1 MSKMVYEFGKVPR
14 APNPPHAILHYL
26 RGRHESRHR
35 ELIHGRSTDPRWI
48 YQPNISDL
56 AFLAA
61 EMTLQEANDCCN
73 KAAPLYI
80 FSARRT
86 IYLPL
91 FVEVLHNYLYHRW
104 FVPYKSEIE
113 YLQFVTKTFLP
124 ELLPDDLQPGP
135 LVDLAIPV
143 HAAICARA
151 QEARDAVKELKPP
164 YPMQPILPK
173 GPKKWGLYKYASVE
187 QIVRD
192 QEFFLLRPL
201 FRAIMITVRLEE
213 YNDEDFDIRK
223 LPVLLI
229 RTGTE
234 EGLSA
239 PISFEPIAHKIQ
251 AVIQCTN
258 NNEVVVQVTLETAVD
273 FVMSLDKREVAAF
286 GHQPDPIISTQN
298 LGDGGL
304 QGSSLLTTAQ
314 SMGWGDEELRGP
326 SSKWVDTERY
336 PEWSGRGAYTDGINR
351 RLENE
356 AREDIRTRKEVL
368 RAWPEDNSRGRKHWN
383 IF

>member
-1 MSKMVYEFGKVPR
+1 MVYEFGKVPK

-26 RGRHESRHR
+26 RGRHESKHR

-80 FSARRT
+80 FSAKRT

-91 FVEVLHNYLYHRW
+91 FVEVLHNYLYHKW

-113 YLQFVTKTFLP
+113 YLQFLTKTFLP

-143 HAAICARA
+143 HAEICARA
-151 QEARDAVKELKPP
+151 QEAQDAVKELKPP
-164 YPMQPILPK
+164 YPLQPISPK
-173 GPKKWGLYKYASVE
+173 GPKKWGLYKYACID

-201 FRAIMITVRLEE
+201 FRAIMIIIRLEE
-213 YNDEDFDIRK
+213 YNDKDLDIRQ
-223 LPVLLI
+223 LPVFLV
-229 RTGTE
+229 RTEIE

-239 PISFEPIAHKIQ
+239 PISFELIAHKIKT
-251 AVIQCTN
+251 VIQRTN
-258 NNEVVVQVTLETAVD
+258 NSEAVVQVTLETAVD
-273 FVMSLDKREVAAF
+273 FVMSMDKREIAAF
-286 GHQPDPIISTQN
+286 GHQPDPILSTRN

-304 QGSSLLTTAQ
+304 YGPSILSNAQ

-326 SSKWVDTERY
+326 SSTWVDTERY
-336 PEWSGRGAYTDGINR
+336 PEWSGRGAYTDGINQ
-351 RLENE
+351 RLEDK
-356 AREDIRTRKEVL
+356 AREFIPENKDIL
-368 RAWPEDNSRGRKHWN
+368 RPRPQDNSRGKKHWN

>member
-1 MSKMVYEFGKVPR
+1 MVYEFGK
-14 APNPPHAILHYL
+14 APKAPSPQHVILHYL
-26 RGRHESRHR
+26 RSRHESKHR
-35 ELIHGRSTDPRWI
+35 TLIHGRSTDPRWI

-56 AFLAA
+56 AFLTA

-73 KAAPLYI
+73 KAVPLYI
-80 FSARRT
+80 FSAKRT

-91 FVEVLHNYLYHRW
+91 FVEVLHNYLYHKW

-113 YLQFVTKTFLP
+113 YLQFLAKTFLP

-151 QEARDAVKELKPP
+151 QEARDAVKDLEPP
-164 YPMQPILPK
+164 YPLQPIPPK
-173 GPKKWGLYKYASVE
+173 GPKKWGLYKYTCID

-201 FRAIMITVRLEE
+201 FRAIMIIMRLEE
-213 YNDEDFDIRK
+213 YNHEDLDIRQF
-223 LPVLLI
+223 PVLLV

-239 PISFEPIAHKIQ
+239 PISFEPIADKITNVVQ
-251 AVIQCTN
+251 RTN
-258 NNEVVVQVTLETAVD
+258 NGEAVVQVTLETAVD
-273 FVMSLDKREVAAF
+273 FIMSMDKREIAAL
-286 GHQPDPIISTQN
+286 GHQPDPILSTRN

-304 QGSSLLTTAQ
+304 YGPSILHNAQ

-326 SSKWVDTERY
+326 SSTWVDTERY
-336 PEWSGRGAYTDGINR
+336 PEWSGEGAITDGIIR
-351 RLENE
+351 RLEDGVHE
-356 AREDIRTRKEVL
+356 EIRTRKEVL
-368 RAWPEDNSRGRKHWN
+368 RPWPEDNSRGKKHWN